1 MSNKVNRYSVG
12 DFGDKRLK
20 KTGEKLH
27 ERLIES
33 QSVCLRRLGNGRAG
47 EVQFGRFL
55 SNKKVNVLELIEHV
69 CAPTIAR
76 TENRHVLLIEDTT
89 EINLQKH
96 VNRVS
101 GLGTVGVTS
110 Q

>member
-1 MSNKVNRYSVG
+1 
-12 DFGDKRLK
+12 
-20 KTGEKLH
+20 
-27 ERLIES
+27 
-33 QSVCLRRLGNGRAG
+33 
-47 EVQFGRFL
+47 
-55 SNKKVNVLELIEHV
+55 VLELIEHV